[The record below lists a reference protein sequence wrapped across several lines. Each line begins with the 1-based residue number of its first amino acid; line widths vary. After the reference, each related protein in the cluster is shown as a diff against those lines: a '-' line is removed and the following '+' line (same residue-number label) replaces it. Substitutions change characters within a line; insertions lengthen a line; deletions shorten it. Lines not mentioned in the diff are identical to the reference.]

1 MNPKIGLSA
10 VFMAVLIAHSTIGEA
25 GNKHGR
31 RAAHHASAGSSSHQK
46 SKPFGAGL
54 NEEQSLRA
62 LESEVSRKLGS
73 SMQASDYPDEA
84 RREGWSG
91 TTRVDVLVGNGRIK
105 EVSVQESSGHA
116 ILDEQAIRAFER
128 VRLWWIPQ
136 RLRNRDVT
144 VTVPVAF
151 YIRETPELSADL
163 IAGILADRIYLAA
176 SHCRN
181 TDELDSGL
189 IASLASDLAP
199 PVRPVPEATLADWT
213 VAHSSW

>member
-1 MNPKIGLSA
+1 MNPRIGLSA
-10 VFMAVLIAHSTIGEA
+10 VFMAALIAHSTLGEA
-25 GNKHGR
+25 AHKHGR
-31 RAAHHASAGSSSHQK
+31 RGAPHNSGAHQK
-46 SKPFGAGL
+46 AKPFGAGL

-73 SMQASDYPDEA
+73 SMQESDYPDEA

-91 TTRVDVLVGNGRIK
+91 TTRVDVLVGSNGKIK
-105 EVSVQESSGHA
+105 EVSVQESSGYA
-116 ILDEQAIRAFER
+116 ILDEHAMRMFER

-151 YIRETPELSADL
+151 HIRETPELSADM
-163 IAGILADRIYLAA
+163 IAGILADRIYLTA

-199 PVRPVPEATLADWT
+199 PVRPVPEATLAEWT